1 VILGLLLMG
10 FLAGCGSP
18 GGPATEPK
26 ATTPGTQ
33 TIPNTSETEAPAPA
47 TATSYTDLQ
56 TLSPGPEFG
65 ITVDPNLKVVDI
77 VPGEGAD
84 KAGVEVGDVLA
95 ALNGTALTS
104 TTQAQQIVLN
114 HIATAVDSGQALTLT
129 VNRNGKAVNLPIR
142 ATPPIDRGGRPDK
155 PLPTFTP
162 LPAGYGYY

>member
-1 VILGLLLMG
+1 M
-10 FLAGCGSP
+10 APS
-18 GGPATEPK
+18 A
-26 ATTPGTQ
+26 Q
-33 TIPNTSETEAPAPA
+33 TIHNTPETGASAPI

-56 TLSPGPEFG
+56 TLSPGSEFG
-65 ITVDPNLKVVDI
+65 ITVDPSLKVVDI

-84 KAGVEVGDVLA
+84 KAGVKLGDVLA

-104 TTQAQQIVLN
+104 TEQAQQVVLN
-114 HIATAVDSGQALTLT
+114 RIPTAVDSGQALTLT
-129 VNRNGKAVNLPIR
+129 VNRGGKAVNLPIH